1 MIRKLLPAA
10 LLTAS
15 LSGCGFSGIHTS
27 EPMRYYIFSMPEVHD
42 IGKEY
47 LICIDTLRN
56 GTLCRL
62 NNGIEGRYEFAHDTS
77 FLDFP
82 NDSTIQWPNH
92 DEIGPKLIRR
102 SH

>member
-1 MIRKLLPAA
+1 MRRAILATFPAFLLA
-10 LLTAS
+10 
-15 LSGCGFSGIHTS
+15 CGNPVSVP

-62 NNGIEGRYEFAHDTS
+62 NNGIEGRYESAQDAS

-92 DEIGPKLIRR
+92 DGIGPKFIRR